1 MKMNTKHF
9 YVAVLLLSLAQ
20 MAQAQTTMK
29 SNAKSSKEIEN
40 SCRIKAK
47 DIAAETYRG
56 CVSEQKNAQMDQI
69 KKEYQAK
76 LQILKKH
83 YESELKKMSGKVTE
97 AAKASETK
105 KADMNIQLKE
115 ESEAT
120 TTAKSEVDES
130 TMDIPEP
137 IPVESTG
144 I

>member
-1 MKMNTKHF
+1 MTIRHYYIAILF
-9 YVAVLLLSLAQ
+9 LLLAQ
-20 MAQAQTTMK
+20 MSSAQTVMK

-76 LQILKKH
+76 LQILKNH
-83 YESELKKMSGKVTE
+83 YEAELKKMAGKAAANAAAAP
-97 AAKASETK
+97 AAKSASAPE
-105 KADMNIQLKE
+105 MNVQLK
-115 ESEAT
+115 AADT
-120 TTAKSEVDES
+120 TIQAEVDES

-137 IPVESTG
+137 IPVDSTG